1 MPESSPWYSLY
12 KFAPPHFPFCGTLT
26 DHWVVDPVDTYSS
39 VLYIFVAIYMAW
51 RAKESPKI
59 IKRIAWIPLFLTI
72 GSILFHAS
80 FTYTF
85 LVADFL
91 GIFFLNFYGI
101 HLNFLRLGKVD
112 ASKVLKMSLAATF
125 IYGILM
131 AVLYKAKI
139 HSGILMIPILFV
151 YMQSEWRCSRGEEGV
166 NYKPYFA
173 AIILAGL
180 GYTAMLV
187 EGPPLRL
194 GCLPG
199 PWQGKL
205 QLHTIWHLMSALS
218 ITNVF
223 EFYNQKAFHKKFS

>member
-1 MPESSPWYSLY
+1 MPESSPWYQLY

-26 DHWVVDPVDTYSS
+26 DHWVVDPVDTYTSFFYTLIS
-39 VLYIFVAIYMAW
+39 IYMFYLG
-51 RAKESPKI
+51 KDSPKL
-59 IKRIAWIPLFLTI
+59 IKRIAWIPLVLTV

-80 FTYTF
+80 FTFVF

-101 HLNFLRLGKVD
+101 HLNFVRLGKVEKD
-112 ASKVLKMSLAATF
+112 KVLKLSLAATF

-131 AVLYKAKI
+131 AAFYQTKI

-151 YMQSEWRCSRGEEGV
+151 FLQSEWRCHKIEEGV
-166 NYKPYFA
+166 RYKHYF
-173 AIILAGL
+173 LATLFSGL
-180 GYTAMLV
+180 GYIAMLV

-199 PWQGKL
+199 PLEGKL
-205 QLHTIWHLMSALS
+205 QLHTVWHFMSGLS
-218 ITNVF
+218 MISVF
-223 EFYNQKAFHKKFS
+223 KFYNQKALHSKLS

>member
-12 KFAPPHFPFCGTLT
+12 KFAPPHFPFCGTLN
-26 DHWVVDPVDTYSS
+26 DSWVVDPVDTYTSIF
-39 VLYIFVAIYMAW
+39 YTFVALFMYFQS
-51 RAKESPKI
+51 KKSPKVI
-59 IKRIAWIPLFLTI
+59 RNIAWIPFVVTF

-91 GIFFLNFYGI
+91 GIFYLNFYGI
-101 HLNFLRLGKVD
+101 HLNFVRLGKVD
-112 ASKVLKMSLAATF
+112 KSKVAKMAFGATV

-131 AVLYKAKI
+131 ALLYKAKI
-139 HSGILMIPILFV
+139 HSGLLMVPILFV
-151 YMQSEWRCSRGEEGV
+151 YLQSEWRCSKIEEGV
-166 NYKPYFA
+166 SYKPYFG

-180 GYTAMLV
+180 GYLAMLV

-218 ITNVF
+218 MVCVF
-223 EFYNQKAFHKKFS
+223 NFYNQEVLRGKF